1 MAKRGRPGKTAA
13 ERKIVDYAENL
24 GHFLGGVRAKVSTWN
39 SERQQLVKHLSALV
53 SDAQSLLTD
62 LGHEAAGAGRRARR
76 AVATVTERRVKVR
89 KRRKMSAAARAKI
102 SAAQKKRWAKVKA
115 AREK

>member
-24 GHFLGGVRAKVSTWN
+24 GHFLGSVRAKVSTWN

-53 SDAQSLLTD
+53 SDAQGLLTE
-62 LGHEAAGAGRRARR
+62 LGHEAAGAGRRTRR
-76 AVATVTERRVKVR
+76 AVVAATERRVLGR

-102 SAAQKKRWAKVKA
+102 SAAQKKRWARVKA
-115 AREK
+115 ERA

>member
-1 MAKRGRPGKTAA
+1 MAKRGRLGKTAA

-24 GHFLGGVRAKVSTWN
+24 GNFLGSVRAKVSGWN

-53 SDAQSLLTD
+53 SDAQGLLTE
-62 LGHEAAGAGRRARR
+62 LGHQAAGAGRRTRR
-76 AVATVTERRVKVR
+76 GVTAVAGKRIQRR

-102 SAAQKKRWAKVKA
+102 SAAQKRRWAKVKA
-115 AREK
+115 GRA

>member
-24 GHFLGGVRAKVSTWN
+24 GHFLGSVRAKVSTWN

-53 SDAQSLLTD
+53 SDAQGLLTE
-62 LGHEAAGAGRRARR
+62 LGHQAAGAGRRAHRA
-76 AVATVTERRVKVR
+76 AVAAGEKRRGR
-89 KRRKMSAAARAKI
+89 KRRRMSAAARAKI
-102 SAAQKKRWAKVKA
+102 SAAQKRRWAKVKA
-115 AREK
+115 ERA